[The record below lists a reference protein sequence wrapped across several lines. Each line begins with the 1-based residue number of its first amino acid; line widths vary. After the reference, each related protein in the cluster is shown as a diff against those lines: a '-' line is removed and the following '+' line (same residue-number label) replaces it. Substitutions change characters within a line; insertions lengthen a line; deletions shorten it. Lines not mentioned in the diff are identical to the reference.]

1 MKDTGFLILV
11 FILVFSATAIAAEK
25 DKEKEIPP
33 GMEIVSAGDGHEMMV
48 PEGTKIRK
56 EGSVLIV
63 ENIGEYVAR
72 RLRNIQE
79 QIMKMAE
86 LEERILKIEA
96 NEEALKKEVE
106 GLKKSLIKA
115 QKSEQLS
122 ESNFP
127 SEH

>member
-1 MKDTGFLILV
+1 MKKIYFSILV
-11 FILVFSATAIAAEK
+11 FILAFSAILIAAEK
-25 DKEKEIPP
+25 DKEKEIPV

-72 RLRNIQE
+72 RLRNMQE
-79 QIMKMAE
+79 QIMKMAG
-86 LEERILKIEA
+86 LEERVLNIEA

-106 GLKKSLIKA
+106 QLKKILIKT
-115 QKSEQLS
+115 QKA
-122 ESNFP
+122 ESFSSTN
-127 SEH
+127 SVEK